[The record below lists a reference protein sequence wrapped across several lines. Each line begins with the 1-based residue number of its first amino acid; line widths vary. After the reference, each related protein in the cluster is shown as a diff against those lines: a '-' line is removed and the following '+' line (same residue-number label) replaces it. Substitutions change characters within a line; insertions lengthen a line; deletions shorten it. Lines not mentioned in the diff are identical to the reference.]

1 MTEMKKWFR
10 FEIEYQ
16 IVNPFST
23 EKKTKIYT
31 NYQSAYS
38 ETLKEAE
45 KHAMK
50 CFEVERFGD
59 KLLSI
64 RNITE

>member
-1 MTEMKKWFR
+1 MKKWYR
-10 FEIEYQ
+10 FEIEYRV
-16 IVNPFST
+16 VNMFSADIRNF
-23 EKKTKIYT
+23 KIHT
-31 NYQSAYS
+31 NYQTAYS
-38 ETLKEAE
+38 ESLEEAE
-45 KHAMK
+45 EHAKK

>member
-1 MTEMKKWFR
+1 MKKWFK

-16 IVNPFST
+16 IVNPFASD
-23 EKKTKIYT
+23 KKVKIHT
-31 NYQSAYS
+31 NHQTAYS
-38 ETLKEAE
+38 ETLKDAE
-45 KHAMK
+45 EHAVK

>member
-1 MTEMKKWFR
+1 MKKWFR

-16 IVNPFST
+16 VVNPFSY
-23 EKKTKIYT
+23 EKKTKINT
-31 NYQSAYS
+31 NYQSAYAES
-38 ETLKEAE
+38 LKEAE
-45 KHAMK
+45 KHAIK

>member
-10 FEIEYQ
+10 FEIEYRV
-16 IVNPFST
+16 VNPFSY
-23 EKKTKIYT
+23 EKKSKIYT
-31 NYQSAYS
+31 NHQSAYA

-64 RNITE
+64 RNISE

>member
-1 MTEMKKWFR
+1 MKKWYR
-10 FEIEYQ
+10 FEIEYRV
-16 IVNPFST
+16 VNMFSADIRNL
-23 EKKTKIYT
+23 KIHT
-31 NYQSAYS
+31 NYQTAYS
-38 ETLKEAE
+38 ETLE
-45 KHAMK
+45 KAQEHAIK

>member
-1 MTEMKKWFR
+1 MKKWFK

-16 IVNPFST
+16 TVNPFST
-23 EKKTKIYT
+23 DTKLKIHT

-38 ETLKEAE
+38 ETLENAQE
-45 KHAMK
+45 HAVK

-59 KLLSI
+59 RLLSI
-64 RNITE
+64 RNIIE

>member
-1 MTEMKKWFR
+1 MKKWFR
-10 FEIEYQ
+10 FEIEYV
-16 IVNPFST
+16 IVNPFTSD
-23 EKKTKIYT
+23 KKSKIYT
-31 NYQSAYS
+31 NYQTAYS
-38 ETLKEAE
+38 DTLKNAQE
-45 KHAMK
+45 HAVK

>member
-1 MTEMKKWFR
+1 MKKWFK

-23 EKKTKIYT
+23 DTKLKIHT
-31 NYQSAYS
+31 NYQSAYA
-38 ETLKEAE
+38 ETLE
-45 KHAMK
+45 KAQEHAIK